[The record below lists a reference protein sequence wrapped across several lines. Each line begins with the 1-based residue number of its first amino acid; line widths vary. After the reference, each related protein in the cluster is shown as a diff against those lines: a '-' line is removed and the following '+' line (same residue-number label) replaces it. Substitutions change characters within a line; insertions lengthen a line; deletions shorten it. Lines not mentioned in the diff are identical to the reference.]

1 MVKKILILA
10 ISMFVVG
17 LTPAMSQDNNKPTI
31 EQDIAATA
39 ISVQGSTLH
48 IKNAEDMSLEIY
60 NITGLKVKSLR
71 IGSSEEQVE
80 LSNLPKGC
88 YIVKVGKCVRKVYI
102 K

>member
-17 LTPAMSQDNNKPTI
+17 LTPAMSQDSSPKI
-31 EQDIAATA
+31 EQEITATT

-71 IGSSEEQVE
+71 IGSTEEQVE

-88 YIVKVGKCVRKVYI
+88 YIVKIGKCVRKVYI

>member
-17 LTPAMSQDNNKPTI
+17 LTPAMSQDSSPKI
-31 EQDIAATA
+31 EQEITATT

-71 IGSSEEQVE
+71 IGSTEEQVE